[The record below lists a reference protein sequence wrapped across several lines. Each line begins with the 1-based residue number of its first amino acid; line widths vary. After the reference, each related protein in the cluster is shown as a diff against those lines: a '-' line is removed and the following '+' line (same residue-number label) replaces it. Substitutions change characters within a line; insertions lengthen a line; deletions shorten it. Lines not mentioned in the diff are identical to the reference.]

1 MPALKA
7 SWYNGTVPS
16 YQVKA
21 GQQTYSAVVER
32 GVLSQLSSFVP
43 PSAGHVFVTSTRD
56 VWELHGKRLEQ
67 GMKGRPF
74 HVLFFDGGEDKKRF
88 SSVEK
93 LAEEMVS
100 AGGDRSSVVVAFGG
114 GILTDISG
122 FLAAIFMRGIPVI
135 QIPTT
140 LLAQVDA
147 AVGGKTG
154 VNLVAGKNLIGSFH
168 QPLVVLIDPDVL
180 RTLPER
186 EYRAGLFEV
195 VKHGVIASAELFDL
209 MAKRSRDVLAQEPEV
224 VDRIISESVRIKAE
238 VVSADEKESDLRRI
252 LNFGHTV
259 GHALEAETSYSR
271 FLHGEAVAFGMNAA
285 TYLASETG
293 LLNDSYRDDI
303 LRAVSLYG
311 PIPSL
316 AGISPERLVARTN
329 SDKKTVHGKV
339 HFVLPDRIGHVKI
352 LSGIEPA
359 LVQRAVEAAL
369 A

>member
-1 MPALKA
+1 
-7 SWYNGTVPS
+7 
-16 YQVKA
+16 
-21 GQQTYSAVVER
+21 
-32 GVLSQLSSFVP
+32 
-43 PSAGHVFVTSTRD
+43 
-56 VWELHGKRLEQ
+56 
-67 GMKGRPF
+67 
-74 HVLFFDGGEDKKRF
+74 
-88 SSVEK
+88 
-93 LAEEMVS
+93 
-100 AGGDRSSVVVAFGG
+100 
-114 GILTDISG
+114 
-122 FLAAIFMRGIPVI
+122 
-135 QIPTT
+135 
-140 LLAQVDA
+140 VDA

-180 RTLPER
+180 QTLPER

-195 VKHGVIASAELFDL
+195 VKHGVIASAPLFDL
-209 MAKRSRDVLAQEPEV
+209 MASRSADVLAQEPDA
-224 VDRIISESVRIKAE
+224 VDWIISESVRIKAE

-285 TYLASETG
+285 TQLASKTG
-293 LLNDSYRDDI
+293 LLKDGDRDAI
-303 LRAVSLYG
+303 LHAVSLYG

-316 AGISPERLVARTN
+316 AGISAERLVERTN
-329 SDKKTVHGKV
+329 SDKKTIHGKV
-339 HFVLPDRIGHVKI
+339 HFVLPDGIGHVKI